1 MKTLHC
7 TLDDLLEVREGEGTG
22 AARRHLEACDACRAE
37 LDRLHQRVAA
47 LKALP
52 ALRPP
57 RDRWPVVRDMVRAQA
72 MLLDALGI
80 GDRRAA
86 ADAAD
91 AARGRRTV
99 LPWRSDHGQLALATV
114 TSGTCGRR
122 PCQRFAMNSPQ
133 QRLLAGTHGISAG
146 PSARDSAMTNSVHG
160 ATARKC

>member
-1 MKTLHC
+1 MT
-7 TLDDLLEVREGEGTG
+7 VTG
-22 AARRHLEACDACRAE
+22 GIAGFERLRLGARGPGRLVLPERPRAAD
-37 LDRLHQRVAA
+37 VAV
-47 LKALP
+47 P
-52 ALRPP
+52 TPLR
-57 RDRWPVVRDMVRAQA
+57 
-72 MLLDALGI
+72 LLDALGI